1 MVRSP
6 PLALVTLV
14 ALPLVSCGARNASN
28 YTEAARA
35 AAFGVGGAAVSRAVN
50 DACWGDCVMGT
61 ICNRKTGFC
70 EQAPEPDKRPAAPPA
85 VSASAVSASAA
96 SASAAPPRRPDPVP
110 LPDATRVCSP
120 PCAADERCVPDARGE
135 NVCEATGASGSGDP
149 VPGE

>member
-1 MVRSP
+1 VRSP
-6 PLALVTLV
+6 PIALVTLV

-28 YTEAARA
+28 YTDAARA

-85 VSASAVSASAA
+85 VSASAA
-96 SASAAPPRRPDPVP
+96 SASAAPPRSPAPVP
-110 LPDATRVCSP
+110 LPDPTRVCSP
-120 PCAADERCVPDARGE
+120 PCATDERCVPDARGE
-135 NVCEATGASGSGDP
+135 NVCEPHGASGSADP